1 MIFVEKQRHEGGKMK
16 QKKKITDL
24 LIQGIS
30 DIIMPVIHLLTAA
43 GIMKG
48 ILIILSSMGI
58 LSESSDTYLVF
69 NAIADSAF
77 YFLPVLLAITAAK
90 KFHASPFTAVAVAGV
105 LLYPSLTTAMDAAES
120 LRFLGIPMKSVIY
133 HSSVIPIL
141 LTVAL
146 LHYIEKFFD
155 SHLPEL
161 LRSSLTPLFSVV
173 LASLA
178 ALLVFGPVGGIIG
191 DGLASVY
198 SVVYAFSPVIA
209 GVILGAAVQPMVIF
223 GFHWSL
229 ILIGINNLAVNGYDT
244 VLPLMGTGVFA
255 QVGAAMA
262 VFVKTKRK
270 DVRSNCVSASLSA
283 LFGVTEPAMF
293 GINLPLKKPMIAVLI
308 AGAAGGALV
317 GMSGAHAMAFGLPSL
332 VTLPIFFGEGFAM
345 LVAGCVLSMILAF
358 VLTLFMKFDADA
370 LKTNP

>member
-16 QKKKITDL
+16 QKKKMTDL

-209 GVILGAAVQPMVIF
+209 
-223 GFHWSL
+223 
-229 ILIGINNLAVNGYDT
+229 
-244 VLPLMGTGVFA
+244 
-255 QVGAAMA
+255 
-262 VFVKTKRK
+262 
-270 DVRSNCVSASLSA
+270 
-283 LFGVTEPAMF
+283 
-293 GINLPLKKPMIAVLI
+293 VLI

-332 VTLPIFFGEGFAM
+332 VTLPIFFGDGFAM

>member
-1 MIFVEKQRHEGGKMK
+1 MK

-332 VTLPIFFGEGFAM
+332 VTLPIFFGDGFAM

-370 LKTNP
+370 LKINP

>member
-178 ALLVFGPVGGIIG
+178 ALLVFGPV
-191 DGLASVY
+191 
-198 SVVYAFSPVIA
+198 IA

-332 VTLPIFFGEGFAM
+332 VTLPIFFGDGFAM

>member
-24 LIQGIS
+24 LIHGIS

-161 LRSSLTPLFSVV
+161 LRSSLTPLFSVA

>member
-24 LIQGIS
+24 LIHGIS

-161 LRSSLTPLFSVV
+161 LRSSLTPLFSVA

-332 VTLPIFFGEGFAM
+332 VTLPIFFGDGFAM